1 MYKNQNIIDKISLL
15 MSSNWKHSFLNQLE
29 VMIVLLLFSRIVLIL
44 GTAVVYTLDGKYDGE
59 LYAPAKSWLWV
70 ILIKTALN
78 PVAVIW

>member
-1 MYKNQNIIDKISLL
+1 
-15 MSSNWKHSFLNQLE
+15 
-29 VMIVLLLFSRIVLIL
+29 MIVLLLFSRIVLIL

-78 PVAVIW
+78 PVAVI